1 MIWLRV
7 NQIHRKFAAKIQL
20 YFDFWSRLDHIF
32 MFHPLYLTIINKRSH
47 YVRQTIPPSLTSR
60 VYTLYSI
67 STNQAIPITQPNRVF
82 FIKSRVPPCQ
92 K

>member
-60 VYTLYSI
+60 VYTLYSLY
-67 STNQAIPITQPNRVF
+67 TNKKWHVKQERI
-82 FIKSRVPPCQ
+82 Q
-92 K
+92 KGQGTGTLILFK

>member
-1 MIWLRV
+1 
-7 NQIHRKFAAKIQL
+7 
-20 YFDFWSRLDHIF
+20 

-67 STNQAIPITQPNRVF
+67 STNQAIPIAQPNLVF
-82 FIKSRVPPCQ
+82 FIKAVSIRAKNNQSSFKKNQSTEVNPQ
-92 K
+92 SWTQHLLFIYEEEH

>member
-7 NQIHRKFAAKIQL
+7 NQIHRKFAANIQL

-67 STNQAIPITQPNRVF
+67 STNQAIPIAQPNRVF